1 MGAKFGKGV
10 KKVGAKMAKLSLKFP
25 PLGAKIGKK
34 LGKKGK
40 KIGKRSAMPLVPYP
54 IPLKKLQKKLA
65 PKGKIIGKFSRNLHG
80 DNRTFL
86 VHSFICKVQQ
96 HKFDKSTA

>member
-1 MGAKFGKGV
+1 
-10 KKVGAKMAKLSLKFP
+10 MAKLSLKFP
-25 PLGAKIGKK
+25 PIGAKIGKK

-65 PKGKIIGKFSRNLHG
+65 PKGKIIGKFSKNLHG
-80 DNRTFL
+80 DIE
-86 VHSFICKVQQ
+86 HS
-96 HKFDKSTA
+96 KSKTLYAKYSDTNSITQRLNECV